1 MSDSW
6 LDCDPDD
13 RNRDPQRLADTARD
27 ADEGIQVAGRKERVG
42 QSGEMN
48 REKWIEKTGEK

>member
-6 LDCDPDD
+6 FDRDPDD
-13 RNRDPQRLADTARD
+13 RNRGSQRLVDTARD

-42 QSGEMN
+42 RARKMS
-48 REKWIEKTGEK
+48 REKWIEKNW